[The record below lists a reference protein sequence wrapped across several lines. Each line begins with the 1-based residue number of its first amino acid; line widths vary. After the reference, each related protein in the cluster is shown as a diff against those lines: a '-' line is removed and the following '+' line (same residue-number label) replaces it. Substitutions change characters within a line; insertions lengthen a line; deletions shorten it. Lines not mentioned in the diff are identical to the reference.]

1 MTQTPLNAQSEIQR
15 TVRVINP
22 QGLHARPAD
31 LLVRCA
37 DGFESKILVNKGS
50 EQVDCRSILSLL
62 TLGATEGTELKLTAQ
77 GHDAENALAA
87 ISELFELGFHELGFQ
102 EQGETSPPI

>member
-1 MTQTPLNAQSEIQR
+1 MNQNPQDNSTQLQK
-15 TVRVINP
+15 TVVIINP

-37 DGFESKILVNKGS
+37 DGFDSTIMIQKGS

-62 TLGATEGTELKLTAQ
+62 TLGATEGTELILTAQ
-77 GHDAENALAA
+77 GHDAEAAITA
-87 ISELFELGFHELGFQ
+87 ISELFELGFHELGQ
-102 EQGETSPPI
+102 PSQ

>member
-1 MTQTPLNAQSEIQR
+1 MNQPPTHNSPPLEC

-37 DGFESKILVNKGS
+37 DGFKSSIMIQKGS

-62 TLGATEGTELKLTAQ
+62 TLGAAEGTQLKLIVQ
-77 GHDAENALAA
+77 GQDAENALAA
-87 ISELFELGFHELGFQ
+87 ICSLFEQGFHENGQ
-102 EQGETSPPI
+102 PSA